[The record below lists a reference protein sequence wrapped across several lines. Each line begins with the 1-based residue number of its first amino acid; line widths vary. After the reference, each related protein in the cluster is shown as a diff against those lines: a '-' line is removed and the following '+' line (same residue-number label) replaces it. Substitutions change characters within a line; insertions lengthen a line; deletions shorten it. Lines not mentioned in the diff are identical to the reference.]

1 MATRSFAPGERLFDA
16 GVYAISAIVLVLAA
30 FPVYFVI
37 IASISD
43 PVLVMNGKVILWPA
57 GLNVEAYREVF
68 KNQQIWTG
76 YRNSIFY
83 TTLGTCINLT
93 LTTVAA
99 YALSRRTL
107 PGRNVIM
114 FIITFTM
121 FFNGGLIPTYLLVKD
136 LHLNNTFWALV
147 IPNAIA
153 TYNLIVMRTYFQNS
167 IPDELLEAA
176 QMDGC
181 SNLRTFWSVVL
192 PLSKPILAVM
202 VLFYAV
208 HHWNA
213 YFNALIYLRDSKMFP
228 LQIILRDILI
238 QNKMQSGVDNFGSD
252 KSIFLA
258 EGIKYA
264 VIMVASVPVL
274 VMYPFV
280 QKYFVKGVMIGAIK
294 G

>member
-1 MATRSFAPGERLFDA
+1 MVSRYLGTNDRFFNLMLFIVSF
-16 GVYAISAIVLVLAA
+16 IIIVLAA
-30 FPVYFVI
+30 FPIYFVV

-43 PVLVMNGKVILWPA
+43 PVKLLNGYVTFLPTGI
-57 GLNVEAYREVF
+57 NFEAYKEVF
-68 KNQQIWTG
+68 KNQQIWNG
-76 YRNSIFY
+76 YRNSIVY
-83 TTLGTCINLT
+83 TTVGTCINLF
-93 LTTVAA
+93 LTTIAA

-107 PGRNVIM
+107 PGRNAIM

-121 FFNGGLIPTYLLVKD
+121 FFHGGLIPTYLLVKS
-136 LHLNNTFWALV
+136 LNLTGTMWALV

-153 TYNLIVMRTYFQNS
+153 TYNLIVMRTYFQSS

-176 QMDGC
+176 EMDGC

-192 PLSKPILAVM
+192 PLSTPILAVM
-202 VLFYAV
+202 ILFYAV
-208 HHWNA
+208 QHWNS

-238 QNKMQSGVDNFGSD
+238 QNKMQMDVDNFGSD

-258 EGIKYA
+258 ESIKYA
-264 VIMVASVPVL
+264 VIMVASIPVIA
-274 VMYPFV
+274 MYPFV
-280 QKYFVKGVMIGAIK
+280 QKYFVKGIMVGAIK

>member
-1 MATRSFAPGERLFDA
+1 MDSRSFAPGDRLFDTLLYVIA
-16 GVYAISAIVLVLAA
+16 AIVVVVTA
-30 FPVYFVI
+30 FPIYFVV

-43 PVLVMNGKVILWPA
+43 PVLVLNGKVTLWPA
-57 GLNVEAYREVF
+57 GLNTEAYHEVF
-68 KNQQIWTG
+68 KNKQVWSG
-76 YRNSIFY
+76 YRNSIMY
-83 TTLGTCINLT
+83 TTIGTCINLL

-99 YALSRRTL
+99 YSLSRRTL
-107 PGRNVIM
+107 PGRNIFM

-181 SNLRTFWSVVL
+181 TNLRTFWSVVL

-208 HHWNA
+208 QHWNS

-228 LQIILRDILI
+228 LQLILRDILI
-238 QNKMQSGVDNFGSD
+238 QNKAQLAADSFGSD

-258 EGIKYA
+258 ESIKYA
-264 VIMVASVPVL
+264 LIIVASVPVL
-274 VMYPFV
+274 VLYPFV